1 MKRTL
6 TMLAA
11 AAAFAAATAIA
22 DSAAVKPRAHEN
34 IEWSRSYA
42 YHLTDGNKSLPR
54 VLLVGDSI
62 VAGYEGEV
70 RKILEGKM
78 NVSYWASSY
87 CVTSPSYMKLLEVQ
101 LDEAPYAVIH
111 FNNGLHSL
119 GTPTGE
125 WAKAFEAALRLVR
138 RKQPNARIVWATST
152 PLKDAS
158 LTAKARELNAAGAK
172 VVAQLGGIETNDLF
186 ALLDPLDRQ
195 ANWSDVYHHRPHV
208 RRMAAEQVARISSG
222 AKQSR

>member
-1 MKRTL
+1 MKTTL
-6 TMLAA
+6 AML
-11 AAAFAAATAIA
+11 AAAFAATAAIA

-34 IEWSRSYA
+34 IEWSRAYA

-70 RKILEGKM
+70 CKILEGKM

-101 LDEAPYAVIH
+101 LDEAPYAVVH

-119 GTPTGE
+119 GTPTDD
-125 WAKAFEAALRLVR
+125 WAKAFEAALKLIR
-138 RKQPNARIVWATST
+138 RKQPNAKIVWATST
-152 PLKDAS
+152 PLKSTS

-172 VVAQLGGIETNDLF
+172 VVARLGGIETNDLF
-186 ALLDPLDRQ
+186 ALLDPLDREK
-195 ANWSDVYHHRPHV
+195 NWSDVYHHRPHV
-208 RRMAAEQVARISSG
+208 RRMAAEQVARVTSDT
-222 AKQSR
+222 K